1 MAENFSISGFRLSG
15 RPFAQMAKMAIVYFC
30 LPSSV
35 LGGDIFADSV
45 YKRRFQRRLSEGLVP
60 GGRFSVWPDQKNTF
74 DGNGVF
80 CERWN
85 IFASQQ
91 P

>member
-1 MAENFSISGFRLSG
+1 MAGNFSISGFRLSG
-15 RPFAQMAKMAIVYFC
+15 RHFAEMAKMAIVYFC

-45 YKRRFQRRLSEGLVP
+45 YKRRFQRRLSEGPVP
-60 GGRFSVWPDQKNTF
+60 GGRLSVWPDQKNTF
-74 DGNGVF
+74 DGDGVF
-80 CERWN
+80 CESWN

>member
-1 MAENFSISGFRLSG
+1 MAGNFSISGFRLSG
-15 RPFAQMAKMAIVYFC
+15 RHFAEMAKMAIVYFC

-45 YKRRFQRRLSEGLVP
+45 YKRRFQRRLSEGPVP
-60 GGRFSVWPDQKNTF
+60 GGRLSVWPDQKNTS
-74 DGNGVF
+74 DGDGVF
-80 CERWN
+80 CESWN

>member
-1 MAENFSISGFRLSG
+1 MAENFSIPGFRLSG
-15 RPFAQMAKMAIVYFC
+15 RYFAEMAKMAFVYFC

-35 LGGDIFADSV
+35 LGGDIFVDSV

-60 GGRFSVWPDQKNTF
+60 GRRLSVCPDQKNTS
-74 DGNGVF
+74 DGDGVF
-80 CERWN
+80 CESWN
-85 IFASQQ
+85 TFASQQ